1 MDAVKNDV
9 KRLVKIELAAA
20 NKKFR
25 MFAGPHEGAG
35 IIQEE
40 VVEAVQE
47 MNGLRQELNVMWMN
61 VYSNNPQ
68 ISTKGVY
75 DRAVAL
81 AVEAIQT
88 AAMARKFERSQR
100 RNDMQDGLD
109 NLYRRYVLPAPI
121 SDLMEIPYR
130 AEQVWLVIRHALA
143 WHDKPEGDP
152 WNVCFDKPLNR
163 SDQPQPVVKLNE
175 KQEAKK

>member
-25 MFAGPHEGAG
+25 MFAGPHEGVAV
-35 IIQEE
+35 IQEE
-40 VVEAVQE
+40 AVEAAQE
-47 MNGLRQELNVMWMN
+47 MDGLRRELNAMWMG

-81 AVEAIQT
+81 AVEAIQV
-88 AAMARKFERSQR
+88 AAMARKFDRSQR
-100 RNDMQDGLD
+100 RPLAGSKGAALW
-109 NLYRRYVLPAPI
+109 RRRVMRRQK
-121 SDLMEIPYR
+121 S
-130 AEQVWLVIRHALA
+130 
-143 WHDKPEGDP
+143 KPS
-152 WNVCFDKPLNR
+152 R
-163 SDQPQPVVKLNE
+163 
-175 KQEAKK
+175 

>member
-47 MNGLRQELNVMWMN
+47 MNGLRQELNAMWMN

-81 AVEAIQT
+81 AVEAIWNLKEPAAPAAGMRATPGYAST
-88 AAMARKFERSQR
+88 AILRTVPTSLTRRTPASAGKSERKKTAS
-100 RNDMQDGLD
+100 
-109 NLYRRYVLPAPI
+109 ATT
-121 SDLMEIPYR
+121 
-130 AEQVWLVIRHALA
+130 
-143 WHDKPEGDP
+143 K
-152 WNVCFDKPLNR
+152 
-163 SDQPQPVVKLNE
+163 
-175 KQEAKK
+175 

>member
-25 MFAGPHEGAG
+25 MFAGPHEGTG

-47 MNGLRQELNVMWMN
+47 MNGLCRELNAMWIG
-61 VYSNNPQ
+61 VYSNDPQ

-81 AVEAIQT
+81 AVEAIQV

-100 RNDMQDGLD
+100 RHWPG
-109 NLYRRYVLPAPI
+109 A
-121 SDLMEIPYR
+121 
-130 AEQVWLVIRHALA
+130 
-143 WHDKPEGDP
+143 KDP
-152 WNVCFDKPLNR
+152 HYGE
-163 SDQPQPVVKLNE
+163 E
-175 KQEAKK
+175 K

>member
-40 VVEAVQE
+40 VVEAAKE
-47 MNGLRQELNVMWMN
+47 MNAMWIG

-100 RNDMQDGLD
+100 RHWPGAKEPH
-109 NLYRRYVLPAPI
+109 YG
-121 SDLMEIPYR
+121 
-130 AEQVWLVIRHALA
+130 
-143 WHDKPEGDP
+143 EG
-152 WNVCFDKPLNR
+152 
-163 SDQPQPVVKLNE
+163 E
-175 KQEAKK
+175 

>member
-1 MDAVKNDV
+1 MNAVKNDV

-40 VVEAVQE
+40 VVEAAQE
-47 MNGLRQELNVMWMN
+47 MNGLCRELNAMWIG

-88 AAMARKFERSQR
+88 TAMARKFERSQR
-100 RNDMQDGLD
+100 RRWPGAKEPHYD
-109 NLYRRYVLPAPI
+109 
-121 SDLMEIPYR
+121 E
-130 AEQVWLVIRHALA
+130 E
-143 WHDKPEGDP
+143 
-152 WNVCFDKPLNR
+152 
-163 SDQPQPVVKLNE
+163 E
-175 KQEAKK
+175 K

>member
-1 MDAVKNDV
+1 MARKMCAEMRNGVNLLLTSIGKRIQLIEHLKTAFRVVGADASLQNAARHFTDAFYQIPRCREEGYIEVKNDV

-40 VVEAVQE
+40 VVEAAKE
-47 MNGLRQELNVMWMN
+47 MNGLRRELNAMWIG

-100 RNDMQDGLD
+100 RHWPGAKEPH
-109 NLYRRYVLPAPI
+109 YG
-121 SDLMEIPYR
+121 
-130 AEQVWLVIRHALA
+130 
-143 WHDKPEGDP
+143 EG
-152 WNVCFDKPLNR
+152 
-163 SDQPQPVVKLNE
+163 E
-175 KQEAKK
+175 